1 MPKVIITAAI
11 TGGIHTPTMSPYL
24 PYKPEDIAD
33 QAIQAAQAGA
43 AVVHIHARDP
53 ETGKPTPDLDIYARI
68 VERIRTGSN
77 VLICITTGGGAGQS
91 IEERT
96 AILPRFKPELAS
108 FNMGSINFGLHPL
121 LNKYKAFQYDWEPEW
136 LEFSRDWVFR
146 NTFKDLEGI
155 CRLFKESGTKPELEI
170 YDVGHLYNLKY
181 LLDRELLKPPVYL
194 QFVTGILGGIA
205 ATPYDL
211 MTLHQTAER
220 LLGGN
225 YKWSV
230 IGAGKDQFNICTMG
244 ALLGGNCRVGLEDN
258 LFLSKGRLAKSNGEQ
273 VAKMKGILEMLGFE
287 AATPDEAREILGI
300 GNAW

>member
-1 MPKVIITAAI
+1 MSKVIITAAI

-24 PYKPEDIAD
+24 PYKPDDIAD
-33 QAIQAAQAGA
+33 QAIEAAQAGA

-53 ETGKPTPDLDIYARI
+53 ETGKPTPDLDIYTSI
-68 VERIRTGSN
+68 VDRIRAGSD

-91 IEERT
+91 IQERT

-121 LNKYKAFQYDWEPEW
+121 LNKYKEFQHDWEPEW
-136 LEFSRDWVFR
+136 LEYSRDWVFA

-220 LLGGN
+220 LLGN
-225 YKWSV
+225 DYKWSV
-230 IGAGKDQFNICTMG
+230 IGAGKDQFKICTMG

-258 LFLSKGRLAKSNGEQ
+258 LFLSKGRLAKSNAEQ
-273 VAKMKGILEMLGFE
+273 VAKMKGIVETLGYE
-287 AATPDEAREILGI
+287 TATPDEAREILGI